1 MNPNLQKFLEIV
13 EKELR
18 DDALVFIL
26 NLLEKEEMTFFEVY
40 EEILGPSLNQMK
52 STGDPNIDIWNE
64 HIRTS
69 IIKTIVENC
78 YHYVIR
84 ERHDIHA
91 EKNGKT
97 VVVFCPPNE
106 YHSVG
111 ARMVTDIFTYL
122 GFTAVFIG
130 GNTPFRVL
138 EAGLKSRK
146 IDYVAISVS
155 NPYHLVSTRNMI
167 QDIRRIN
174 PDVKIVIGGHA
185 VQRFGERAQSL
196 QADYIMTTFQELETL
211 EGGKHDETGL

>member
-1 MNPNLQKFLEIV
+1 MKQTLQTFLGIV

-18 DDALVFIL
+18 DDALLFIL
-26 NLLEKEEMTFFEVY
+26 DLLDRKEMTFFEVY
-40 EEILGPSLNQMK
+40 EEILGPSLNEME
-52 STGDPNIDIWNE
+52 STGDQNIDIWNE

-78 YHYVIR
+78 YHYVIKERR
-84 ERHDIHA
+84 EIHA
-91 EKNGKT
+91 GNNKT

-122 GFTAVFIG
+122 GFEAIFVG
-130 GNTPFRVL
+130 GNTPLRVL

-167 QDIRRIN
+167 QALREID
-174 PDVKIVIGGHA
+174 PDVKIIIGGHA
-185 VQRFGERAQSL
+185 VQRFGERAASL
-196 QADYIMTTFQELETL
+196 KADYIMTTFKELETL
-211 EGGKHDETGL
+211 EKGDPDETGL